1 MKKLIAIIITF
12 IFIFEGTGHCL
23 DNNVDKNSLRNPLV
37 CGNSKPYN
45 GIDRLLKA
53 ISMLPEG
60 NYRNEF
66 ITRISVLLVLDD
78 IENLI
83 SEAEKHQKAYEQ
95 EKADMRIRKAQ
106 ARANNL
112 TTEQLLLITES
123 PDLQKRYIELDARV
137 GNFHLALPYASVVN
151 KPGFWAET
159 RTGL

>member
-1 MKKLIAIIITF
+1 MKKLIAIIITLVF
-12 IFIFEGTGHCL
+12 VFEGAGYCL
-23 DNNVDKNSLRNPLV
+23 DNNADKNSLRNPLI

-45 GIDRLLKA
+45 DVNRLLKA
-53 ISMLPEG
+53 VRMLPEG
-60 NYRNEF
+60 SYRNEV

-83 SEAEKHQKAYEQ
+83 SEAEKQKDDDQ
-95 EKADMRIRKAQ
+95 ETLLIRKAQ
-106 ARANNL
+106 TRANNL

-137 GNFHLALPYASVVN
+137 GKFHLAIPYTSVVN
-151 KPGFWAET
+151 KPGFWTET